1 METRNTSHSVRVL
14 GVSLAAASVA
24 LTAVVAVAA
33 GGAAAA
39 VLPFAFGLPFVAMVV
54 LDGVESHREHHA

>member
-1 METRNTSHSVRVL
+1 METRNASHSVRVL

-24 LTAVVAVAA
+24 VTALVAVVS

-39 VLPFAFGLPFVAMVV
+39 IVPLAFGLPFLAMIV
-54 LDGVESHREHHA
+54 LDGVESHEHHA